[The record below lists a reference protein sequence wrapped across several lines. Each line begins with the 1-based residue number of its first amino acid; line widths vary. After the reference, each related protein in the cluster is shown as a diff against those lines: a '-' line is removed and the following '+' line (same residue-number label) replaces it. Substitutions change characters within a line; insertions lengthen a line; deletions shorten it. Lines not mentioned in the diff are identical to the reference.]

1 MGNFNEDLIQRNAET
16 RTLLNFI
23 DKHSLKVLEH
33 GATHH
38 TRTTTTTFDTH
49 NDLILINSQ
58 DPLLNFNKSPSPYKK
73 NEHDIITATI
83 ELFSS

>member
-1 MGNFNEDLIQRNAET
+1 MLKT

-38 TRTTTTTFDTH
+38 TRTATANSDTH
-49 NDLILINSQ
+49 IDLILIDSHDNILNS
-58 DPLLNFNKSPSPYKK
+58 NKFPSPYEK
-73 NEHDIITATI
+73 NGHDIITATI
-83 ELFSS
+83 KLFVVEPS